1 MPLRRM
7 NAIAQHAISLLCDM
21 HIHDSLGVDSRI
33 GLFIHRVLSILLF
46 RPFSFAIYSFLAV
59 STAHRLPPLSL
70 SQPQSHFMCLHCL
83 AQYSFF

>member
-59 STAHRLPPLSL
+59 SNAHRLPPLSL
-70 SQPQSHFMCLHCL
+70 SLSLSLISCVCI
-83 AQYSFF
+83 A